1 MSDDTILVAIN
12 PVERPG
18 IPRSA
23 RDILNRVNEVS
34 FNAVLLKELRM
45 IALLRQ
51 VADAGNSECA
61 HWAAMRIH
69 MIGSQMLV
77 DLGSSSKLNAE
88 WPFLSML
95 RDEGRRAAEGFLSAH
110 GEALGRG
117 PRSTL
122 TLAAR
127 ENLDPEEAKLKLLG
141 EKQPSLEFTTPEQLG
156 ALAAFLCPDA
166 AAQLNGVA
174 LPVDGGWVVR

>member
-1 MSDDTILVAIN
+1 MRVDDTILVAIN
-12 PVERPG
+12 PVERPD

-23 RDILNRVNEVS
+23 CDILNRVSEVS

-51 VADAGNSECA
+51 VADAA

-141 EKQPSLEFTTPEQLG
+141 EKQPSLEFTRPEQLG
-156 ALAAFLCPDA
+156 ALAAFLCSDA

-174 LPVDGGWVVR
+174 LPVDGGWVAR